1 MSVTSPTSERWHLQV
16 MHLGECDKEGKLIL
30 LDCELEQGPTSYDLE
45 AGQDDPPDIHVGDE
59 DIAGHLADMLKK
71 TKIKVFVLKI
81 T

>member
-1 MSVTSPTSERWHLQV
+1 
-16 MHLGECDKEGKLIL
+16 MHLGEGDQEGKLIL
-30 LDCELEQGPTSYDLE
+30 LNCQLEQSPTSDDLE